1 MYNFLAVL
9 LFLYTTLSESRFLTN
24 SGCICALSKST
35 ILTPN
40 ASATSVAG
48 CSTKMDWTGIN
59 STWCLT
65 DQTVPCGTY
74 KPLYGYADTC
84 SAVSLTSTFTPPV
97 ILQPDQTSNIFYT
110 GQILTIGWTSTNILN
125 DEFLK
130 LSYQGTGGLRT
141 LTSGSGVNITTR
153 SFSTRI
159 SDSANSL
166 ATNTSLLL
174 STTSPTLSL
183 TLNPPITILQ
193 SKLINITVYDGS
205 RLITTGSSIVCDNR
219 TITVNWVGIGEAQIG
234 NATVTI
240 KSSFGGGGG
249 GGGGTTVGTPVL
261 TTAQSF
267 TSVNYTC
274 PRSFTPGFGGTTY
287 TAQLSVQSPGVGVA
301 PYTLSSISF
310 SLTAAPTQTPT
321 SSLTPT
327 QTPTPSLSFGASASI
342 TPSIT
347 PTGSSTTPATPS
359 TTPTSSMTPT
369 SSITPTST
377 VSQSPQASVDLGA
390 IANAATAGSMALL
403 SAVLGG
409 LGGFLGLS
417 ILIYVAYRL
426 YQRHEFRKRRLA
438 RRKGI
443 YDQTVI
449 KNERETLYGIQT
461 VITENPQ
468 PMVMYQSPAS
478 KNAGLG
484 RQASGRQGSN
494 RRVR

>member
-97 ILQPDQTSNIFYT
+97 ILLPDQTSNIFYT

-141 LTSGSGVNITTR
+141 LTSGSGVNITTG

-193 SKLINITVYDGS
+193 SKLINITVYDGEAKGVELAGYTKWGMLNAVTEYYDHHAPS
-205 RLITTGSSIVCDNR
+205 RSNDARLDNA
-219 TITVNWVGIGEAQIG
+219 WFGMG
-234 NATVTI
+234 NSMKDRA
-240 KSSFGGGGG
+240 
-249 GGGGTTVGTPVL
+249 
-261 TTAQSF
+261 
-267 TSVNYTC
+267 
-274 PRSFTPGFGGTTY
+274 
-287 TAQLSVQSPGVGVA
+287 VA
-301 PYTLSSISF
+301 L
-310 SLTAAPTQTPT
+310 LTA
-321 SSLTPT
+321 
-327 QTPTPSLSFGASASI
+327 
-342 TPSIT
+342 
-347 PTGSSTTPATPS
+347 
-359 TTPTSSMTPT
+359 
-369 SSITPTST
+369 
-377 VSQSPQASVDLGA
+377 
-390 IANAATAGSMALL
+390 
-403 SAVLGG
+403 
-409 LGGFLGLS
+409 
-417 ILIYVAYRL
+417 
-426 YQRHEFRKRRLA
+426 
-438 RRKGI
+438 
-443 YDQTVI
+443 
-449 KNERETLYGIQT
+449 
-461 VITENPQ
+461 
-468 PMVMYQSPAS
+468 
-478 KNAGLG
+478 
-484 RQASGRQGSN
+484 
-494 RRVR
+494 

>member
-1 MYNFLAVL
+1 MYGFLAVL
-9 LFLYTTLSESRFLTN
+9 LFLYSKVSESRFLTN

-40 ASATSVAG
+40 ASAISVAG
-48 CSTKMDWTGIN
+48 CSTKMDWTGVN

-65 DQTVPCGTY
+65 DQSVPCGTY
-74 KPLYGYADTC
+74 KSLYGYTDSC
-84 SAVSLTSTFTPPV
+84 SAVSLSSTFSPAV
-97 ILQPDQTSNIFYT
+97 LLQYDQTSNIFYT
-110 GQILTIGWTSTNILN
+110 GQILTVTWNSTNILN

-130 LSYQGTGGLRT
+130 VTYQGTAGLRT
-141 LTSGSGVNITTR
+141 LTTGSGVNITTGF
-153 SFSTRI
+153 FSSRI

-183 TLNPPITILQ
+183 ALNPPITILQ

-219 TITVNWVGIGEAQIG
+219 AITVNWVGIGEAQIG

-249 GGGGTTVGTPVL
+249 GGTTVGTPVL
-261 TTAQSF
+261 TVAQAI

-301 PYTLSSISF
+301 PYTLSSNSF
-310 SLTAAPTQTPT
+310 GITAAPTQTPT

-347 PTGSSTTPATPS
+347 PTSSSTIPATPS
-359 TTPTSSMTPT
+359 TTPTSSATPT
-369 SSITPTST
+369 SSITSTST
-377 VSQSPQASVDLGA
+377 VSQSPQASIDVGA
-390 IANAATAGSMALL
+390 IANAATANSMALL

-409 LGGFLGLS
+409 LGGFLALS
-417 ILIYVAYRL
+417 ILIYVGYKI

-468 PMVMYQSPAS
+468 PMVMYQSSAS

-484 RQASGRQGSN
+484 RQASGRQGYN
-494 RRVR
+494 RRSR